1 MSYGDQG
8 GYGAQPPGGGYGQPP
23 SGGGYGGQGGYGQPS
38 SGGYGGYGDQP
49 SNGGYYGD
57 QPASGGYGGYGAYGD
72 QPASGGYGQQP
83 ASGSYSYGQL
93 PPSGGLP
100 APQPY
105 GPPYQPYPPVQS
117 RGTSGMAVASMVLGL
132 VGLVLCGLTSIPGV
146 ICGHVAIARIK
157 RTGEEG
163 HGLAV
168 AGLVMSYITIIMWLL
183 LWVIF
188 GGMWLAL
195 LGVAGAIPSSY

>member
-1 MSYGDQG
+1 MSYGDQSGSG
-8 GYGAQPPGGGYGQPP
+8 GYGAQPPGGGYGQP
-23 SGGGYGGQGGYGQPS
+23 GYDGGYG
-38 SGGYGGYGDQP
+38 
-49 SNGGYYGD
+49 
-57 QPASGGYGGYGAYGD
+57 

-83 ASGSYSYGQL
+83 PSGGGYGQQPGSGGYGQQPSGDYGQQPPSYPQDLSYGQM
-93 PPSGGLP
+93 PASGGYS
-100 APQPY
+100 AQPQSY
-105 GPPYQPYPPVQS
+105 GGYDQQAGYYPPQ
-117 RGTSGMAVASMVLGL
+117 RPTNGMAVASLVLGII
-132 VGLVLCGLTSIPGV
+132 GLVFCGLTSIPGV